1 MFPRSFEP
9 TASSVISGVSLF
21 LSPKLVII
29 NESPG
34 SDGNERN
41 TASGQRGSRVCTRWW
56 SHPRAT
62 ACQSGIPD
70 VTPLT
75 RQERWLFPHV
85 SNGMHEMQK
94 WATLFFRARQNPY
107 AVRSKDFLNWQK
119 SWKSMLDC
127 KRRTIRRKGVRQLSL
142 CIQQWW
148 LWSEQN
154 GLLVE
159 HLTFT
164 KLVRGGCHH
173 SL

>member
-1 MFPRSFEP
+1 MNLRGA
-9 TASSVISGVSLF
+9 TATREKHSKRTEGIEGVHSVMIAPS
-21 LSPKLVII
+21 
-29 NESPG
+29 
-34 SDGNERN
+34 SDGLP
-41 TASGQRGSRVCTRWW
+41 VC
-56 SHPRAT
+56 
-62 ACQSGIPD
+62 GIPD
-70 VTPLT
+70 VIPFT
-75 RQERWLFPHV
+75 RQEKWLFPRV

-94 WATLFFRARQNPY
+94 WATLFFRAHQNPY

-127 KRRTIRRKGVRQLSL
+127 KRRTMRRKVVRQLSL

-154 GLLVE
+154 GLLLE